1 MKFFKLENH
10 PKINLK
16 FDLII
21 IFLFLNLWI
30 IVGSVGYYYLENWN
44 AVDSFYFAVIT
55 LTTVGY
61 GEMYPTNDASKIFT
75 AIYSMTGVFVFLS
88 AVAVA
93 GAHLMQK
100 IKR

>member
-1 MKFFKLENH
+1 MKFFNFEKH
-10 PKINLK
+10 PNINLK
-16 FDLII
+16 LDLII

-30 IVGSVGYYYLENWN
+30 LVGSFAYYYLEDWN

-61 GEMYPTNDASKIFT
+61 GEMFPTNDLSKIFT
-75 AIYSMTGVFVFLS
+75 AVYSLTGVFVFLS